1 MEFNHAPLDE
11 PQITL
16 ADLKSALSLARAKSK
31 NELIADVDALSDRSA
46 VFSRDKWMCKLGRYA
61 AIENGLRL
69 IRDLE
74 TAANSLDGDKRRGGA
89 V

>member
-1 MEFNHAPLDE
+1 M
-11 PQITL
+11 
-16 ADLKSALSLARAKSK
+16 
-31 NELIADVDALSDRSA
+31 DALSDRSA

-74 TAANSLDGDKRRGGA
+74 TAANRLDGDKRRGGA